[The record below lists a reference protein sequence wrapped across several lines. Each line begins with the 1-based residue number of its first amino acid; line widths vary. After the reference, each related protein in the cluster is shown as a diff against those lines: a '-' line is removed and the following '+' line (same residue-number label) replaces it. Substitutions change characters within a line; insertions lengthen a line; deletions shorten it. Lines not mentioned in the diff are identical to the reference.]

1 MSVENYT
8 QVESEPEPKTESKE
22 KPNLKA
28 KKESPLLTELR
39 QYQKKTI
46 ESFAKEPQAK
56 LPDDLAAQKKYV
68 DDFVR
73 KVKEDKGPI
82 QKIITTMK
90 RIPKVVRDEK
100 TGQPRKIDVLE
111 VHSELRGYDW
121 KDNPLSVTDYYD
133 GFYFMPTFR
142 TVTKGRDDDTG
153 DLILERQPIGIN
165 KIYDIQLTDKNRR
178 QIVDDFINRATG
190 TYRDDILFYYQV
202 PDSVRGSGHRDGGY
216 TYEQFINSSPEEME
230 NLAWS
235 RPLPLHA
242 NKDRKGYMG

>member
-1 MSVENYT
+1 MSVENFT
-8 QVESEPEPKTESKE
+8 QVETVIESKTKTETE
-22 KPNLKA
+22 TNKPQ
-28 KKESPLLTELR
+28 KESALRAELR
-39 QYQKKTI
+39 NYQKKTV
-46 ESFAKEPQAK
+46 ELFTKEGVE
-56 LPDDLAAQKKYV
+56 LPNDIAGQKRHV

-100 TGQPRKIDVLE
+100 TGQARKIDVLE
-111 VHSELRGYDW
+111 VHSELHGYDW
-121 KDNPLSVTDYYD
+121 KNNPLSVTDYYD
-133 GFYFMPTFR
+133 GFYYMPMFR

-153 DLILERQPIGIN
+153 DLILEKQPNGIE
-165 KIYDIQLTDKNRR
+165 KIHTIELTDKNRR
-178 QIVDDFINRATG
+178 QIVDDFINKATG

-202 PDSVRGSGHRDGGY
+202 PSSVKGAGHRDGSY
-216 TYEQFINSSPEEME
+216 TYDQFINSSPEEME
-230 NLAWS
+230 NIAWT